1 MKGFQFLKYVEK
13 TNLYWITNSMKE
25 NNKIIRIIVERS
37 TARLI
42 VLFLSVINISIT
54 QQIGNTQFTN
64 ISSIYPNPVP
74 LAKASPVSTLIIPL
88 KRKAKNKQ
96 PNESIFSKIRL
107 NKVIL
112 WGSDKSFSCSWCSC
126 SIELVN
132 AHISKVKEC
141 GYYNISIK
149 FSKVVC
155 LFLEWKEDS
164 ENNRKTSADS

>member
-1 MKGFQFLKYVEK
+1 M
-13 TNLYWITNSMKE
+13 
-25 NNKIIRIIVERS
+25 
-37 TARLI
+37 
-42 VLFLSVINISIT
+42 INISIT

-88 KRKAKNKQ
+88 KKKAKNKQ

-107 NKVIL
+107 N
-112 WGSDKSFSCSWCSC
+112 
-126 SIELVN
+126 
-132 AHISKVKEC
+132 
-141 GYYNISIK
+141 
-149 FSKVVC
+149 KVVC

>member
-1 MKGFQFLKYVEK
+1 
-13 TNLYWITNSMKE
+13 MKE

-42 VLFLSVINISIT
+42 ALFLSVINISIT

-96 PNESIFSKIRL
+96 PNESIFRSFGFYGRP
-107 NKVIL
+107 VRHGGVQSRPVGDVRHIL
-112 WGSDKSFSCSWCSC
+112 GD
-126 SIELVN
+126 
-132 AHISKVKEC
+132 
-141 GYYNISIK
+141 
-149 FSKVVC
+149 
-155 LFLEWKEDS
+155 LERGGAGE
-164 ENNRKTSADS
+164 ERRGHRKTPQGGRRRRRRRA